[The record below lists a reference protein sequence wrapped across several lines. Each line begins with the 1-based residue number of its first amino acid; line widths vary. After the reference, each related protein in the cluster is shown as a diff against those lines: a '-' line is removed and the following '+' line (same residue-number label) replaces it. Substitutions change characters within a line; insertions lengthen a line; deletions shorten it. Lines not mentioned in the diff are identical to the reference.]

1 MRPSLV
7 TGLCPRTSVRGIL
20 VQASAASPTTVDQD
34 QKVLANISGKD
45 DDWLMGI
52 LADGL
57 TSWSETGRT
66 QPVRYTL
73 KGKHLENTYS
83 RLSHATTHLNP
94 HKRRCGTYKHQ
105 PCWNIHQPHAPPVIA
120 QPAAQSIFVAEAD
133 LFLGTYATV
142 PVHTPGP
149 KVVVGDTQHS
159 PGVVEVTGLRIDTGG
174 AAIDDG
180 HHAGQ
185 GIGQQNHPLGGTCE
199 GGEPVMHQVAGDVAW
214 SVGKLRSQKGPEGVL
229 LVNGTHQTGRGNHQ
243 GAQAEDGR
251 AEVGR
256 TGERGRHFSTLWEVG
271 NGFLW
276 RKESIQWN
284 LLGSIDD
291 EQVL

>member
-1 MRPSLV
+1 MRSSLV
-7 TGLCPRTSVRGIL
+7 TRLCPRTSVRGIL
-20 VQASAASPTTVDQD
+20 LQASAASPTTVDQN
-34 QKVLANISGKD
+34 QKILVNISGED

-52 LADGL
+52 LAAGL

-66 QPVRYTL
+66 QP
-73 KGKHLENTYS
+73 
-83 RLSHATTHLNP
+83 
-94 HKRRCGTYKHQ
+94 
-105 PCWNIHQPHAPPVIA
+105 
-120 QPAAQSIFVAEAD
+120 SIFVAEAD
-133 LFLGTYATV
+133 LFLGTDATV
-142 PVHTPGP
+142 PVHAPGP
-149 KVVVGDTQHS
+149 KVVVRDTQHS

-185 GIGQQNHPLGGTCE
+185 GIGQQNHPLGGARE
-199 GGEPVMHQVAGDVAW
+199 GGEPVMHQVAGDVAG

-256 TGERGRHFSTLWEVG
+256 TGERGRHFSTL
-271 NGFLW
+271 
-276 RKESIQWN
+276 
-284 LLGSIDD
+284 
-291 EQVL
+291 